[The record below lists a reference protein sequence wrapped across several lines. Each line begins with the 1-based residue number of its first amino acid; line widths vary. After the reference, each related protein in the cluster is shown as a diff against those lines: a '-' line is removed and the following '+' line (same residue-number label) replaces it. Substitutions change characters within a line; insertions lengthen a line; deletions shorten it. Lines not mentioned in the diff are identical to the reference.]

1 MLEVNRRVKSIEQTG
16 DFLCLH
22 GLSLTLTD
30 QANTKLACARLVVV
44 VTREERA
51 RGTHMAIKG
60 RNSKWEPIE
69 EIMGFNLSPSWQR
82 GSSLPAASAA
92 SCRLYLFTGWRM
104 ANEEGLI
111 LNEPAPASHALA

>member
-1 MLEVNRRVKSIEQTG
+1 MLEVNRRVKSSEQAG
-16 DFLCLH
+16 DFLCLLR
-22 GLSLTLTD
+22 LSLTLTD

-69 EIMGFNLSPSWQR
+69 EIMGFNLSPSRHR
-82 GSSLPAASAA
+82 GDSLPVASAA
-92 SCRLYLFTGWRM
+92 AYRLYLFTGWRM
-104 ANEEGLI
+104 
-111 LNEPAPASHALA
+111 SKV